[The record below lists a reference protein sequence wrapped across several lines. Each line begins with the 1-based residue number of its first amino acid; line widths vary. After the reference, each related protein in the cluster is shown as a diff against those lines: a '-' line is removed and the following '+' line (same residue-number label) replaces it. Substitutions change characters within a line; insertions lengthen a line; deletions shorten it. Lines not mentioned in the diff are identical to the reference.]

1 MPRLYVKTKHESF
14 GQTRRVDWFSEAKM
28 RAKTLIVFFLLVC
41 GAASYAQRL
50 PEDVVPIHYV
60 LSFSPNIPAARF
72 AGHEE
77 IQVHLLK
84 PTGTITL
91 NAADIEFNRATV
103 QSSEGRQEA
112 HVAVDSNH
120 QTATLN
126 LLSPVA
132 AGDVVLEIDF
142 TGILNDK
149 LRGFYLVHGKTR
161 DYAST
166 QFESTDA
173 RRAFPAFDEPALK
186 ATFDISLSVDEDDTA
201 ISNGAIV
208 SDTPGPGPGKHTLR
222 FATSPKM
229 STYLVAMLVGDW
241 KCIEGRSDGIPIRI
255 CATPDK
261 IELGG
266 FALKSAEHILHF
278 LNQYYGIPYPY
289 KKLDIIAVPDFE
301 AGAMENVA
309 AITFREILL
318 LVDEQ
323 HSSVGARRGVAEVLA
338 HEMTHMW
345 FGDLVTM
352 KWWDDLWLNEG
363 FATWM
368 VSKPVGDW
376 KPEWKESLQDIQDAS
391 TTLNVDSSPA
401 TRKIR
406 AQANTPDE
414 INELFDGIAYGKAA
428 AVLHMVEHY
437 IGPEVFR
444 AGVKLYLEK
453 YAYGNAT
460 AEDFWN
466 TLSQVSNQPMDKIMG
481 SFVDQPGAPMISL
494 HSHCSGGKTIIEA
507 TQERFYLEGSLMDRL
522 SSQIWAIPVC
532 FKMGGTRGC
541 RILDH
546 KQQGF
551 TFNGCHSEFSA
562 DASGS
567 GYYRT
572 QYAGETFR
580 NLPGGTWNSSQR
592 DRLVG
597 DSWAL
602 VQAGKQS
609 VGQYLDL
616 LRRMGP
622 GRERV
627 VFETE
632 IQPLPTI
639 ADNLTD
645 RQGRLTLSAF
655 IRDLA
660 GPGVKRLGWSPSPGE
675 GDDDRQM
682 RPTLIALLGNFGD
695 DPEVLQQANMFA
707 DQYLRDRSSLDASL
721 VPTVLNLA
729 AKTGGPALYARY
741 LDAARTAK
749 SPEEFL
755 NFLFGLVAFSE
766 PDLVQRTLQMAV
778 SPEVRSQD
786 SPFLLVALLNR
797 SVIRKQA
804 WSWIKQHW
812 PEVQARFTM
821 SSGSRVVA
829 ATGSFCDRA
838 DRDDVQGFFASHP
851 VESSER
857 TLSLVL
863 HRIDACVELRSR
875 QSQNLATWL
884 AKIQAKGS
892 LKAGGEHWASSAGT
906 N

>member
-1 MPRLYVKTKHESF
+1 
-14 GQTRRVDWFSEAKM
+14 M
-28 RAKTLIVFFLLVC
+28 RAKTFIVLCLLVFC
-41 GAASYAQRL
+41 AVSCAQRM
-50 PEDVVPIHYV
+50 PEGVAPLHYA
-60 LSFSPNIPAARF
+60 LSFSPDIPAARF

-84 PTGTITL
+84 PTDAITL
-91 NAADIEFNRATV
+91 NAADIEFNRATI
-103 QSSEGRQEA
+103 QSSEGLQEA
-112 HVAVDSNH
+112 RVSVDPNH
-120 QTATLN
+120 QTATLQ
-126 LLSPVA
+126 LPSKVA
-132 AGDVVLEIDF
+132 AGDAVLEIDF

-161 DYAST
+161 NYAST

-186 ATFDISLSVDEDDTA
+186 ATFDISLTVDEDDTA

-208 SDTPGPGPGKHTLR
+208 SDTPGPGVGKHTLR

-241 KCIEGRSDGIPIRI
+241 KCIEGGSDGTPIRI

-266 FALKSAEHILHF
+266 FALKSAEHILHS

-309 AITFREILL
+309 AITFREVLL

-368 VSKPVGDW
+368 VSKPVGEW
-376 KPEWKESLQDIQDAS
+376 KPEWKESLQDVQDAS

-406 AQANTPDE
+406 AQANTSDE

-428 AVLHMVEHY
+428 AVLHMVEQY

-481 SFVDQPGAPMISL
+481 SFVDQPGVPMISL
-494 HSHCSGGKTIIEA
+494 QSQCSVGKTIIEA
-507 TQERFYLEGSLMDRL
+507 TQQRFYLEGSLMERP
-522 SSQIWAIPVC
+522 SSQTWSIPVC
-532 FKMGGTRGC
+532 FTMSGKREC
-541 RILDH
+541 RILDQ
-546 KQQGF
+546 KQQEF
-551 TFNGCHSEFSA
+551 TFDGCHSEFSA

-572 QYAGETFR
+572 QYPGETLR
-580 NLPGGTWNSSQR
+580 NLPGAPWNSGQR

-616 LRRMGP
+616 LRRMGAD
-622 GRERV
+622 RERV
-627 VFETE
+627 VFETQ

-645 RQGRLTLSAF
+645 QHGRVMLSAF

-682 RPTLIALLGNFGD
+682 RPTLIALLGNLGND
-695 DPEVLQQANMFA
+695 HQVLEQANKLA
-707 DQYLRDRSSLDASL
+707 DQYLRDRSFLDASL

-741 LDAARTAK
+741 LGAARAAK

-766 PDLVQRTLQMAV
+766 PDLVQRTLEIAV

-797 SVIRKQA
+797 SVTRKQA
-804 WSWIKQHW
+804 WNWIKQHW
-812 PEVQARFTM
+812 PEVQARFTI

-838 DRDDVQGFFASHP
+838 DRDDVQGFFATHP
-851 VESSER
+851 VQSSDR
-857 TLSLVL
+857 TLSLAL
-863 HRIDACVELRSR
+863 HRVDACAELRSR
-875 QSQNLATWL
+875 QSQNLAAWL
-884 AKIQAKGS
+884 AKSQTKGS
-892 LKAGGEHWASSAGT
+892 LKAGDGHSASTAGAP

>member
-1 MPRLYVKTKHESF
+1 
-14 GQTRRVDWFSEAKM
+14 M
-28 RAKTLIVFFLLVC
+28 RAKTSTVFLLFLCSAV
-41 GAASYAQRL
+41 SHAQRL
-50 PEDVVPIHYV
+50 PEGVVPIHYT
-60 LSFSPNIPAARF
+60 LSFSPDIPAARF

-77 IQVHLLK
+77 IQVHLPK
-84 PTGTITL
+84 PTDAITL
-91 NAADIEFNRATV
+91 NAADIQFNMATV

-112 HVAVDSNH
+112 HVALDPSH
-120 QTATLN
+120 ETATLQLAN
-126 LLSPVA
+126 PVA
-132 AGDVVLEIDF
+132 AGDAVIEIDF

-149 LRGFYLVHGKTR
+149 LRGFYLVHGKAR
-161 DYAST
+161 NYAST

-186 ATFDISLSVDEDDTA
+186 ATFDISLTVDEGDTA

-229 STYLVAMLVGDW
+229 STYLVAMLVGGW
-241 KCIEGRSDGIPIRI
+241 KCIEGGSDGIPIRI

-266 FALKSAEHILHF
+266 FALKASEHILHS

-301 AGAMENVA
+301 AGAMENVS
-309 AITFREILL
+309 AITFREIYL

-323 HSSVGARRGVAEVLA
+323 HSSVGARRGVAEILA

-368 VSKPVGDW
+368 VSKPVGEW
-376 KPEWKESLQDIQDAS
+376 KPEWKESLQDVQNGS
-391 TTLNVDSSPA
+391 STLNVDSSPA

-406 AQANTPDE
+406 AQASTPDE

-428 AVLHMVEHY
+428 AVLHMVEQY

-444 AGVKLYLEK
+444 AGVKQYLEK

-466 TLSQVSNQPMDKIMG
+466 TLAQVSSQPMDKIMG
-481 SFVDQPGAPMISL
+481 SFVDQPGVPMVSVR
-494 HSHCSGGKTIIEA
+494 SRCSGGKTIIEA
-507 TQERFYLEGSLMDRL
+507 AQQRFYLEGSLMDVP
-522 SSQIWAIPVC
+522 STETWAIPMC
-532 FKMGGTRGC
+532 FKMGGTRDC

-546 KQQGF
+546 KQQQF
-551 TFNGCHSEFSA
+551 TFDGCHSEFSA

-572 QYAGETFR
+572 QYSGETFR
-580 NLPGGTWNSSQR
+580 HLPGASWDSGQR
-592 DRLVG
+592 ERLVG

-609 VGQYLDL
+609 VGEYLDL
-616 LRRMGP
+616 VRRMGAD
-622 GRERV
+622 RERV
-627 VFETE
+627 VFESE
-632 IQPLPTI
+632 VQPLPTI

-645 RQGRLTLSAF
+645 TEGRAALSAL

-660 GPGVKRLGWSPSPGE
+660 GPGVKRLGWSPAPGE
-675 GDDDRQM
+675 GDDDRQL
-682 RPTLIALLGNFGD
+682 RPTLIALLGSYGD
-695 DPEVLQQANMFA
+695 EPEVLQQASKFA

-721 VPTVLNLA
+721 VPTVLGLA
-729 AKTGGPALYARY
+729 AKTGGPALSERY

-755 NFLFGLVAFSE
+755 NFLFGLVDFSE
-766 PDLVQRTLQMAV
+766 PELVQRTLELAI

-797 SVIRKQA
+797 PVTRKQA
-804 WSWIKQHW
+804 WTWIKQHW

-838 DRDDVQGFFASHP
+838 DREDVQGFFASHP

-857 TLSLVL
+857 TLSLTL
-863 HRIDACVELRSR
+863 HRIDACIELRSR
-875 QSQNLATWL
+875 QSQNLAAWL
-884 AKIQAKGS
+884 RNAKTKGS
-892 LKAGGEHWASSAGT
+892 LKVSGGQAPMAAGAS

>member
-1 MPRLYVKTKHESF
+1 
-14 GQTRRVDWFSEAKM
+14 M
-28 RAKTLIVFFLLVC
+28 RAKTIIVLFLFWC
-41 GAASYAQRL
+41 GAVSHAQRL
-50 PEDVVPIHYV
+50 PEDVVPIHYA
-60 LSFSPNIPAARF
+60 LSFSPDIAAARF
-72 AGHEE
+72 VGHEE
-77 IQVHLLK
+77 IHVQLLK
-84 PTGTITL
+84 PTSAITL
-91 NAADIEFNRATV
+91 NAADIAFDKVIVR
-103 QSSEGRQEA
+103 SSEGTQEA
-112 HVAVDSNH
+112 NVGLDPSH
-120 QTATLN
+120 QTATLQLVN
-126 LLSPVA
+126 PVA
-132 AGDVVLEIDF
+132 AGDAVLQIDF

-161 DYAST
+161 NYAST

-173 RRAFPAFDEPALK
+173 RRAFPAFDEPGLK
-186 ATFDISLSVDEDDTA
+186 ATFDVSLTIDEGDTA

-208 SDTPGPGPGKHTLR
+208 SDTPGPESGKHTLR
-222 FATSPKM
+222 FGTTPKM

-241 KCIEGRSDGIPIRI
+241 KCVEGGSDGIPIRI

-261 IELGG
+261 VELAG
-266 FALKSAEHILHF
+266 FALKSAEHILHS

-338 HEMTHMW
+338 HEMAHMW

-368 VSKPVGDW
+368 VSKPVGEW
-376 KPEWKESLQDIQDAS
+376 KPEWKESLQDVQNAS
-391 TTLNVDSSPA
+391 GTLNVDSSPA
-401 TRKIR
+401 TRQIR

-428 AVLHMVEHY
+428 AVLHMVEQY

-444 AGVKLYLEK
+444 AGVKQYLEK

-466 TLSQVSNQPMDKIMG
+466 TLSQVSNLPMDKIMG
-481 SFVDQPGAPMISL
+481 SFVDQPGVPMVSVR
-494 HSHCSGGKTIIEA
+494 SHCSGGKTIVEA
-507 TQERFYLEGSLMDRL
+507 AQQRFYLEGSLMDVP
-522 SSQIWAIPVC
+522 SKQTWAIPMC
-532 FKMGGTRGC
+532 FKMGSISDC
-541 RILDH
+541 RVLDH
-546 KQQGF
+546 KQQEL
-551 TFNGCHSEFSA
+551 TFDGCHSEFST

-572 QYAGETFR
+572 QYSGETLR
-580 NLPGGTWNSSQR
+580 HLPGSSWNSGQR

-609 VGQYLDL
+609 VGEYLDL
-616 LRRMGP
+616 VRRMGAD
-622 GRERV
+622 RERV
-627 VFETE
+627 VFESE

-645 RQGRLTLSAF
+645 MEGRAALSAL

-660 GPGVKRLGWSPSPGE
+660 GPGVKRLGWSAAPGE
-675 GDDDRQM
+675 GDDDRQL
-682 RPTLIALLGNFGD
+682 RPTLIALLGGLGNE
-695 DPEVLQQANMFA
+695 PEVLDHASKLA
-707 DQYLRDRSSLDASL
+707 DQYLRDRSSLEASL

-729 AKTGGPALYARY
+729 ARSGGSGLYARY
-741 LDAARTAK
+741 LEAARTAK

-766 PDLVQRTLQMAV
+766 SDLVQRTLEMAI

-786 SPFLLVALLNR
+786 SPNLLFVLLNR
-797 SVIRKQA
+797 SGTRKLA
-804 WSWIKQHW
+804 WTWIKQHW
-812 PEVQARFTM
+812 PEVQSRFTM

-838 DRDDVQGFFASHP
+838 DRDDVQRFFASHP
-851 VESSER
+851 VESSDR
-857 TLSLVL
+857 TLSLAL
-863 HRIDACVELRSR
+863 HRIDACIELRSS
-875 QSQNLATWL
+875 QSQNFAAWL
-884 AKIQAKGS
+884 GNAKTKGNPKDS
-892 LKAGGEHWASSAGT
+892 GGHSARPAAASD
-906 N
+906 

>member
-1 MPRLYVKTKHESF
+1 
-14 GQTRRVDWFSEAKM
+14 M
-28 RAKTLIVFFLLVC
+28 REKILIMLVFLWC
-41 GAASYAQRL
+41 GAASHAQRL
-50 PEDVVPIHYV
+50 PEGVAPIHYA
-60 LSFSPNIPAARF
+60 LSFSPNVPAARF
-72 AGHEE
+72 VGHEE

-84 PTGTITL
+84 STDAITL
-91 NAADIEFNRATV
+91 NAADIEFNRASV
-103 QSSEGRQEA
+103 QSSEGRQEV
-112 HVAVDSNH
+112 HVVLDPSH
-120 QTATLN
+120 QTATLQ
-126 LLSPVA
+126 LPKPVA
-132 AGDVVLEIDF
+132 AGDAVLQIDF
-142 TGILNDK
+142 TGVLNNR

-173 RRAFPAFDEPALK
+173 RRAFPAFDEPAMK
-186 ATFDISLSVDEDDTA
+186 ATFDISLNVDEGDTA

-208 SDTPGPGPGKHTLR
+208 ADTPGPEPGKHTLR
-222 FATSPKM
+222 FGTTPKM

-241 KCIEGRSDGIPIRI
+241 KCIEGGSDGIPIRI

-266 FALKSAEHILHF
+266 FALESAEHILHS

-301 AGAMENVA
+301 AGAMENA
-309 AITFREILL
+309 AALTFREILL
-318 LVDEQ
+318 LVDEH

-352 KWWDDLWLNEG
+352 QWWDDLWLNEG

-368 VSKPVGDW
+368 VSKPVGEW
-376 KPEWKESLQDIQDAS
+376 KPEWKESLQDVQDS
-391 TTLNVDSSPA
+391 SRTLNLDSSPA

-406 AQANTPDE
+406 AQASTPDE
-414 INELFDGIAYGKAA
+414 INELFDGVAYGKAS
-428 AVLHMVEHY
+428 AVLHMVEEY

-444 AGVKLYLEK
+444 AGVRQYLQK

-466 TLSQVSNQPMDKIMG
+466 TLAQVSRQPMDKIMG
-481 SFVDQPGAPMISL
+481 SFVDQPGVPMVSV
-494 HSHCSGGKTIIEA
+494 HSHCSGGKTIVEA
-507 TQERFYLEGSLMDRL
+507 TQRRFYLEGSLMDDP
-522 SSQIWAIPVC
+522 SSQTWAIPVC
-532 FKMGGTRGC
+532 FNMGETRDC

-546 KQQGF
+546 KQQEF
-551 TFNGCHSEFSA
+551 TFEGCHSEFSA

-572 QYAGETFR
+572 QYSGENFR
-580 NLPGGTWNSSQR
+580 HLPVPSWNSAQR

-609 VGQYLDL
+609 VGEYLDL

-622 GRERV
+622 DRERV

-645 RQGRLTLSAF
+645 SEGRATLSEL

-660 GPGVKRLGWSPSPGE
+660 GPGVRRLGWSPAPGE
-675 GDDDRQM
+675 GDDDRQL
-682 RPTLIALLGNFGD
+682 RPTLLALLGNFGD
-695 DPEVLQQANMFA
+695 EPEVLQHAA
-707 DQYLRDRSSLDASL
+707 KLTDRYLQDRSSLDASL

-755 NFLFGLVAFSE
+755 NFLFALVAFSE
-766 PDLVQRTLQMAV
+766 PELVKRTLEIAV

-797 SVIRKQA
+797 PATRKPA
-804 WSWIKQHW
+804 WTWMKQHW

-829 ATGSFCDRA
+829 AAGSFCARA

-857 TLSLVL
+857 TLSLAL
-863 HRIDACVELRSR
+863 HRIDACIELRSS
-875 QSQNLATWL
+875 QSQNLAAWL
-884 AKIQAKGS
+884 RNIKTKGVT
-892 LKAGGEHWASSAGT
+892 KDRGGRSAGSAAAS

>member
-1 MPRLYVKTKHESF
+1 
-14 GQTRRVDWFSEAKM
+14 M
-28 RAKTLIVFFLLVC
+28 RAKTSTVFLLFLCSAV
-41 GAASYAQRL
+41 SHAQRL
-50 PEDVVPIHYV
+50 PEGVVPIHYT
-60 LSFSPNIPAARF
+60 LSFSPDIPAARF

-77 IQVHLLK
+77 IQVHLPK
-84 PTGTITL
+84 PTDAITL
-91 NAADIEFNRATV
+91 NAADIQFNMATV

-112 HVAVDSNH
+112 HVALDPSH
-120 QTATLN
+120 ETATLQLAN
-126 LLSPVA
+126 PVA
-132 AGDVVLEIDF
+132 AGDAVIEIDF

-149 LRGFYLVHGKTR
+149 LRGFYLVHGKAR
-161 DYAST
+161 NYAST

-186 ATFDISLSVDEDDTA
+186 ATFDISLTVDEGDTA

-229 STYLVAMLVGDW
+229 STYLVAMLVGGW
-241 KCIEGRSDGIPIRI
+241 KCIEGGSDGIPIRI

-266 FALKSAEHILHF
+266 FALKASEHILHS

-301 AGAMENVA
+301 AGAMENVS
-309 AITFREILL
+309 AITFREIYL

-323 HSSVGARRGVAEVLA
+323 HSSVGARRGVAEILA

-368 VSKPVGDW
+368 VSKPVGEW
-376 KPEWKESLQDIQDAS
+376 KPEWKESLQDVQNGS
-391 TTLNVDSSPA
+391 STLNVDSSPA

-406 AQANTPDE
+406 AQASTPDE

-428 AVLHMVEHY
+428 AVLHMVEQY

-444 AGVKLYLEK
+444 AGVKQYLEK

-466 TLSQVSNQPMDKIMG
+466 TLAQVSSQPMDKIMG
-481 SFVDQPGAPMISL
+481 SFVDQPGVPMVSVR
-494 HSHCSGGKTIIEA
+494 SRCSGGKTIIEA
-507 TQERFYLEGSLMDRL
+507 AQQRFYLEGSLMDVP
-522 SSQIWAIPVC
+522 SPETWAIPMC
-532 FKMGGTRGC
+532 FKMGGTRDC

-546 KQQGF
+546 KQQQF
-551 TFNGCHSEFSA
+551 TFDGCHSEFSA

-572 QYAGETFR
+572 QYSGETFR
-580 NLPGGTWNSSQR
+580 HLPGASWDSGQR
-592 DRLVG
+592 ERLVG

-609 VGQYLDL
+609 VGEYLDL
-616 LRRMGP
+616 VRRMGAD
-622 GRERV
+622 RERV
-627 VFETE
+627 VFESE
-632 IQPLPTI
+632 VQPLPTI

-645 RQGRLTLSAF
+645 TEGRAALSAL

-660 GPGVKRLGWSPSPGE
+660 GPGVKRLGWSPAPGE
-675 GDDDRQM
+675 GDDDRQL
-682 RPTLIALLGNFGD
+682 RPTLIALLGSYGD
-695 DPEVLQQANMFA
+695 EPEVLQQASKFA

-721 VPTVLNLA
+721 VPTVLGLA
-729 AKTGGPALYARY
+729 AKTGGPALSERY

-755 NFLFGLVAFSE
+755 NFLFGLVDFSE
-766 PDLVQRTLQMAV
+766 PELVQRTLELAI

-797 SVIRKQA
+797 PVTRKQA
-804 WSWIKQHW
+804 WTWIKQHW

-838 DRDDVQGFFASHP
+838 DREDVQGFFASHP

-857 TLSLVL
+857 TLSLTL
-863 HRIDACVELRSR
+863 HRIDACIELRSR
-875 QSQNLATWL
+875 QSQNLAAWL
-884 AKIQAKGS
+884 RNAKTKGS
-892 LKAGGEHWASSAGT
+892 LKVSGGQAPMAAGAS

>member
-1 MPRLYVKTKHESF
+1 
-14 GQTRRVDWFSEAKM
+14 M
-28 RAKTLIVFFLLVC
+28 RAKTLTVLLLLLCV
-41 GAASYAQRL
+41 AVSYAQRL

-60 LSFSPNIPAARF
+60 LSFSPDIPAARF

-84 PTGTITL
+84 PTDAITL
-91 NAADIEFNRATV
+91 NAADIEFNNATV

-112 HVAVDSNH
+112 HVAVDPNH
-120 QTATLN
+120 QTATLHLPN
-126 LLSPVA
+126 PVA
-132 AGDVVLEIDF
+132 AGEAVLEIDF
-142 TGILNDK
+142 TGVLNDK
-149 LRGFYLVHGKTR
+149 LRGFYLVHGQTR
-161 DYAST
+161 NYAST

-186 ATFDISLSVDEDDTA
+186 ATFDISLTIDEGDTA

-208 SDTPGPGPGKHTLR
+208 SDTSGPGPGKHTLR

-241 KCIEGRSDGIPIRI
+241 KCIEGGSDGIPIRI

-261 IELGG
+261 IELAG
-266 FALKSAEHILHF
+266 FALKSAEHILHS
-278 LNQYYGIPYPY
+278 LDQYYGIPYPY

-368 VSKPVGDW
+368 VSKPVGEW
-376 KPEWKESLQDIQDAS
+376 KPEWKESLQDVQNGSA
-391 TTLNVDSSPA
+391 TLNVDSSPA

-406 AQANTPDE
+406 AQASTPDE

-428 AVLHMVEHY
+428 AVLHMVEQY

-444 AGVKLYLEK
+444 AGVKQYLEK

-466 TLSQVSNQPMDKIMG
+466 TLAQVSNRPMDKIMG
-481 SFVDQPGAPMISL
+481 SFVDQPGVPMVSVR
-494 HSHCSGGKTIIEA
+494 SHCSGGKTIIEA
-507 TQERFYLEGSLMDRL
+507 SQQRFYLEGSLIDVP
-522 SSQIWAIPVC
+522 SSETWAIPMC
-532 FKMGGTRGC
+532 FKMGGTRDC
-541 RILDH
+541 QILDH
-546 KQQGF
+546 KQQRF
-551 TFNGCHSEFSA
+551 TFDGCHSEFSA

-572 QYAGETFR
+572 QYSGETFR
-580 NLPGGTWNSSQR
+580 HLPGANWDSAQR
-592 DRLVG
+592 ERLVG

-609 VGQYLDL
+609 VGEYLDL
-616 LRRMGP
+616 VRRMGAD
-622 GRERV
+622 RDRV
-627 VFETE
+627 VFESE
-632 IQPLPTI
+632 IAPLPTI
-639 ADNLTD
+639 ADDLTD
-645 RQGRLTLSAF
+645 QQGRATLSAL

-660 GPGVKRLGWSPSPGE
+660 GPGVKRLGWSPSSGE
-675 GDDDRQM
+675 GDDDRQL

-695 DPEVLQQANMFA
+695 EPNVLQQASKFA
-707 DQYLRDRSSLDASL
+707 AQYLRDRSSLDASL

-741 LDAARTAK
+741 LEAARAAK

-766 PDLVQRTLQMAV
+766 PDLVQRTLEMAV

-797 SVIRKQA
+797 SATRKQT

-812 PEVQARFTM
+812 PEVQSRFTM

-829 ATGSFCDRA
+829 ATSSFCDVT
-838 DRDDVQGFFASHP
+838 DRDDVKGFFTSHR

-863 HRIDACVELRSR
+863 HRIDACVELRSG
-875 QSQNLATWL
+875 QSQNLAAWL
-884 AKIQAKGS
+884 GNAKTQGI
-892 LKAGGEHWASSAGT
+892 LKDGGGHSARSAAAS

>member
-1 MPRLYVKTKHESF
+1 V
-14 GQTRRVDWFSEAKM
+14 
-28 RAKTLIVFFLLVC
+28 
-41 GAASYAQRL
+41 
-50 PEDVVPIHYV
+50 
-60 LSFSPNIPAARF
+60 
-72 AGHEE
+72 GHEE

-84 PTGTITL
+84 STDAITL
-91 NAADIEFNRATV
+91 NAADIEFNRASV

-112 HVAVDSNH
+112 HVVLDPGH
-120 QTATLN
+120 QIATLQ
-126 LLSPVA
+126 LSNPVA
-132 AGDVVLEIDF
+132 AGDAVLQIDF
-142 TGILNDK
+142 TGIVNNR

-161 DYAST
+161 NYAST

-186 ATFDISLSVDEDDTA
+186 ATFDISLTVDEGDTA

-208 SDTPGPGPGKHTLR
+208 SDTPGPEPGKHTLR
-222 FATSPKM
+222 FGTTSKM

-241 KCIEGRSDGIPIRI
+241 KCIEGGSDGIPIRI

-261 IELGG
+261 IEFGG
-266 FALKSAEHILHF
+266 FALKSAEHILHS

-289 KKLDIIAVPDFE
+289 NKLDIIAVPDFE
-301 AGAMENVA
+301 AGAMENAA

-323 HSSVGARRGVAEVLA
+323 HSSVGARRGVTEVLA

-368 VSKPVGDW
+368 VSKPVGEW
-376 KPEWKESLQDIQDAS
+376 KPEWRESLQDVQNAS
-391 TTLNVDSSPA
+391 GTLNVDSSPA

-406 AQANTPDE
+406 AQASTPDE

-428 AVLHMVEHY
+428 AVLHMVEQY

-444 AGVKLYLEK
+444 AGVKQYLEK
-453 YAYGNAT
+453 YAYANAT

-466 TLSQVSNQPMDKIMG
+466 TLAQVSKQPMGKIMG
-481 SFVDQPGAPMISL
+481 SFVDQPGVPMVSVR
-494 HSHCSGGKTIIEA
+494 SHCSAGKTIIES
-507 TQERFYLEGSLMDRL
+507 TQQRFYLEGSLMEEP
-522 SSQIWAIPVC
+522 SSQTWAIPLC
-532 FKMGGTRGC
+532 FKMGETREC

-546 KQQGF
+546 KQQEF
-551 TFNGCHSEFSA
+551 TFLGCHSEFSA

-572 QYAGETFR
+572 QYSGETLR
-580 NLPGGTWNSSQR
+580 HLPGANWDSAQR
-592 DRLVG
+592 ERLVG

-609 VGQYLDL
+609 VGEYLDL

-622 GRERV
+622 DRERV

-645 RQGRLTLSAF
+645 SEGRATLSELV
-655 IRDLA
+655 RDLA
-660 GPGVKRLGWSPSPGE
+660 GPGVKRLGWSPAPGE
-675 GDDDRQM
+675 GDDDRQL

-695 DPEVLQQANMFA
+695 EPEVLQHAGKLA
-707 DQYLRDRSSLDASL
+707 DQYMQNRSSLDASL

-729 AKTGGPALYARY
+729 AKSGGPALYARY

-755 NFLFGLVAFSE
+755 NFLFALVAFSE
-766 PDLVQRTLQMAV
+766 PELVQRTLETAV
-778 SPEVRSQD
+778 SQEVRSQD
-786 SPFLLVALLNR
+786 SPF
-797 SVIRKQA
+797 
-804 WSWIKQHW
+804 
-812 PEVQARFTM
+812 F
-821 SSGSRVVA
+821 
-829 ATGSFCDRA
+829 
-838 DRDDVQGFFASHP
+838 
-851 VESSER
+851 
-857 TLSLVL
+857 
-863 HRIDACVELRSR
+863 
-875 QSQNLATWL
+875 
-884 AKIQAKGS
+884 
-892 LKAGGEHWASSAGT
+892 
-906 N
+906 